1 MRIPLRLTLVVP
13 SALLLCILC
22 ATPDGARAQ
31 DPDKTTPTPTNPT
44 KTGEA
49 TTSPTPAGMSV
60 GRFLIGDPAPDVN
73 LHDQAGRTFHLA
85 VERKAKPWLLV
96 FVRLAKE
103 TVEVET
109 AAEGLAAMG
118 LGAVIIAPFGR
129 DQQSPW
135 VKAPKLPLL
144 TDRASVTARTY
155 GLFDPVT
162 SNPRPGAFL
171 IDKRGHIVWMIS
183 GGIPSGSELV
193 RMTREA
199 LEAKGELPAGAGAD
213 KVE

>member
-1 MRIPLRLTLVVP
+1 MRTPLRLALVVP
-13 SALLLCILC
+13 SVLLLCILC
-22 ATPDGARAQ
+22 ATPDAARAQ
-31 DPDKTTPTPTNPT
+31 DPDKTSSTPPTSTQSGDASPT
-44 KTGEA
+44 
-49 TTSPTPAGMSV
+49 PTPAGISV

-73 LHDQAGRTFHLA
+73 RKAQAGGRFHLSA
-85 VERKAKPWLLV
+85 EGGTRPWLLV
-96 FVRLAKE
+96 FVRLPKE

-109 AAEGLAAMG
+109 AADGLTALG

-129 DQQSPW
+129 EQQSPW
-135 VKAPKLPLL
+135 VKAPKIPLL

-171 IDKRGHIVWMIS
+171 IDKRGRIVWMIS
-183 GGIPSGSELV
+183 GGVPSGGELV

-199 LEAKGELPAGAGAD
+199 LEAKGEIPPSAGAE